1 MNTAIIHSYS
11 TLRGE
16 IEIEIIMVKVMKKRV
31 TNIDV
36 TTRGKIQIDIFMVA
50 TVTKLVMK
58 IIFTTRGEVKVEV
71 FMVTVMTRHAI
82 KNMTMIM
89 VIVTMKH
96 KMIVVSRD
104 HERRG
109 RDIHGCCHNET
120 CDEDL
125 CYLERRD
132 RD

>member
-1 MNTAIIHSYS
+1 MTDIVQLPFTLFTEIAQTWTVQRDNVNTAIIHSYS

-58 IIFTTRGEVKVEV
+58 IIVTPRG
-71 FMVTVMTRHAI
+71 
-82 KNMTMIM
+82 
-89 VIVTMKH
+89 
-96 KMIVVSRD
+96 D
-104 HERRG
+104 Q
-109 RDIHGCCHNET
+109 D
-120 CDEDL
+120 
-125 CYLERRD
+125 
-132 RD
+132 